1 LCAAWW
7 WSHRENPDA
16 VDTDDV
22 YIWSHFITGG
32 THSAHAM
39 AHKQQS
45 HATNRR
51 QLLKTALGTGV
62 VAASGLGPL
71 MAQASVARTRID
83 VHAHLLPSFYRQA
96 LSAYNVETV
105 GGQAIPAWSPTAAVG
120 FMNKFGIQAQVL
132 SLPEPGLAFL
142 SDHAARVQMAK
153 QVNNY
158 LHDELIDVPF
168 YSPLYRRFGGFA
180 SLPLGDP
187 NDDKEVTA
195 ACLEAVRA
203 LTTLGLD
210 GVTLY
215 TSYNGIYLGD
225 AKLAPLMRTLSL
237 LGAYVFVQPVA
248 PPTASAL
255 DIPAS
260 ILEFPFETS
269 RAAVNMLYKGYHL
282 LYPNIRWQLADGG
295 GAIPFL
301 SYRSGLLALNL
312 NPDRSSFGKLY
323 YDTASATAPATM
335 ASIREIT
342 ELGHVLLGTNY
353 PFSEALYAG
362 KSTGDPNVE
371 LNQAFSASERQMV
384 DRSNALAQLPRL
396 AKRLGLR

>member
-1 LCAAWW
+1 MTNDKQLAA
-7 WSHRENPDA
+7 
-16 VDTDDV
+16 T
-22 YIWSHFITGG
+22 
-32 THSAHAM
+32 
-39 AHKQQS
+39 Q
-45 HATNRR
+45 RR
-51 QLLKTALGTGV
+51 QLLKTALGAG
-62 VAASGLGPL
+62 VAAVGGLSPL
-71 MAQASVARTRID
+71 LAQASVARTRID

-96 LSAYNVETV
+96 LAAHNINEV
-105 GGQAIPAWSPTAAVG
+105 GGQAIPAWSTTAALS
-120 FMNKFGIQAQVL
+120 FMDKFGIQAQVL

-142 SDHAARVQMAK
+142 PDREVRVQMAK
-153 QVNNY
+153 QINNY
-158 LHDELIDVPF
+158 IHDALIDVPF
-168 YSPLYRRFGGFA
+168 YSPLHRRFGGFA
-180 SLPLGDP
+180 TLPLGDP
-187 NDDKEVTA
+187 NDSKEVTA

-215 TSYNGIYLGD
+215 TSYNGVYLGD

-248 PPTASAL
+248 PPEASSL

-282 LYPNIRWQLADGG
+282 LYPRIRWQMADGG

-312 NPDRSSFGKLY
+312 NPDRSSFATLY
-323 YDTASATAPATM
+323 YDTASATAPANM
-335 ASIREIT
+335 ASMREIT
-342 ELGHVLLGTNY
+342 EVGHVLLGTNY
-353 PFSEALYAG
+353 PFSEALYAS
-362 KSTGDPNVE
+362 KSAGDPNAE
-371 LNQAFSASERQMV
+371 LSQSFSASERQMV